1 MLAVCRS
8 LNGFPKERA
17 VVRREMARGH
27 GSYGIGAYFFSKLL
41 VETPVDTV
49 FPVVFGLVLSKMSGL
64 NKKGLGP
71 LLKTLALQ
79 TCAASTLGVRVAF
92 PKSRHTVHCS
102 ARIRP
107 TVCSYKLRTL
117 PERLT
122 LFFYN
127 RSCPSARFRRQARW
141 RSP

>member
-49 FPVVFGLVLSKMSGL
+49 FPEGFGLVLSKMLGL

-71 LLKTLALQ
+71 PLMTSVLQ
-79 TCAASTLGVRVAF
+79 TCAAVTPG
-92 PKSRHTVHCS
+92 
-102 ARIRP
+102 
-107 TVCSYKLRTL
+107 
-117 PERLT
+117 
-122 LFFYN
+122 
-127 RSCPSARFRRQARW
+127 
-141 RSP
+141 